1 MAFFEERLLDCI
13 AYGATGGPTFNTRKV
28 PMRNGRVLRNA
39 NWSRPLYRYTADYQN
54 IAQDDADTVVA
65 AFNVCQGASHGFR
78 WWDRADYQVTREEVG
93 VIPVSQTMQL
103 TKTYGFGSG
112 ALVRNIRKP
121 RAEGFQLFVNGIAV
135 SSSLDTTTGIVTISQ
150 PPGGLVTWTGEFDVP
165 VTFENDELFFSID
178 ARNGQVGYILTAN
191 FSVIEDFTA

>member
-28 PMRNGRVLRNA
+28 AMRNGRVLRNA
-39 NWSRPLYRYTADYQN
+39 NWSRPMYRFTAAYQN
-54 IAQDDADTVVA
+54 IAQADHDAVVA
-65 AFNVCQGASHGFR
+65 AFITTQGAAHGFR
-78 WWDRADYQVTREEVG
+78 WWDRADYTATREELG

-112 ALVRNIRKP
+112 ALVRDIVKP
-121 RAEGFQLFVNGIAV
+121 RAENFQLFVNGVAV

-150 PPGGLVTWTGEFDVP
+150 PPGGVASWSGEFDVP
-165 VTFENDELFFSID
+165 VTFESDELFFSID
-178 ARNGQVGYILTAN
+178 DRNGNGYVLNAD
-191 FSVIEDFTA
+191 FSLIEDFTA